1 VPDLIPTCGGAISE
15 ASPWEVR
22 KDATVAGDEPVL
34 SPDQKKPGAPRA
46 ARIGAAATVLLLLTC
61 LIGNHEGR
69 TEDIWLLILAGGL
82 ALALVG
88 DWVLRRNGL
97 R

>member
-1 VPDLIPTCGGAISE
+1 LIPTCGGAISE